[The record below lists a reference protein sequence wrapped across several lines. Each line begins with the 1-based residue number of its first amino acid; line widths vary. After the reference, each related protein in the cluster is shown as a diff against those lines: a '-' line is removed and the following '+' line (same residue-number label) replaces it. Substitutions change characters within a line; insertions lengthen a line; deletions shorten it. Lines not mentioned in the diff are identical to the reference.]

1 MEIIHEYL
9 IICYTQEFIYYLY
22 AQAIFTL
29 SILIF
34 FVQKN
39 KNISR
44 HRIIPNL
51 ITNRFFVILL
61 YFINLTLLY
70 ISKYLIFLI
79 FH

>member
-9 IICYTQEFIYYLY
+9 IICYTAEFIYYLY

-34 FVQKN
+34 FIQKN
-39 KNISR
+39 KNISI
-44 HRIIPNL
+44 HSSIPNL

-61 YFINLTLLY
+61 
-70 ISKYLIFLI
+70 
-79 FH
+79 